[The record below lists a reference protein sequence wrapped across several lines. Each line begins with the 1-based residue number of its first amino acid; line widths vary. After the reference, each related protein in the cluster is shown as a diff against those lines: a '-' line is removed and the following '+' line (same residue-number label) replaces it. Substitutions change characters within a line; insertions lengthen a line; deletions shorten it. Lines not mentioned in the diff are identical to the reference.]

1 MSDESDLK
9 KVSIIG
15 TTTRYQ
21 IKKVTQNKE
30 INKERKKQ
38 YNQLDYQ
45 DDQFK
50 VITQIHEKLTTE
62 DDPKPTIF
70 LREINNKI
78 NGYKQQDVCKNMLD
92 VENFVSLEQVIY
104 KIYNSKLKCYYCSEP
119 MLILYKYVKEKR
131 QWTLDRINNDL
142 GHNCDNVIISCLECN
157 LQRRRKTKDAFAFTK
172 QLILTRDEY

>member
-9 KVSIIG
+9 KVSIVG

-30 INKERKKQ
+30 IDKERKKQ
-38 YNQLDYQ
+38 FSKLDYEC
-45 DDQFK
+45 DQLE
-50 VITQIHEKLTTE
+50 VITNIHEGQE
-62 DDPKPTIF
+62 DPQKTIF

-78 NGYKQQDVCKNMLD
+78 NGYRQQDICKNMLD
-92 VENFVSLEQVIY
+92 VNFFVSLEEVIDH
-104 KIYNSKLKCYYCSEP
+104 IYNSNLKCYYCSEP

-142 GHNCDNVIISCLECN
+142 GHNRNNVIVSCLECN
-157 LQRRRKTKDAFAFTK
+157 LQRRRKTKDAFTFTK

>member
-1 MSDESDLK
+1 MSDQSDLK
-9 KVSIIG
+9 KVSIVG

-30 INKERKKQ
+30 IDKERKKQ
-38 YNQLDYQ
+38 FSKSDYECNQLE
-45 DDQFK
+45 
-50 VITQIHEKLTTE
+50 VITNIYNESTE
-62 DDPKPTIF
+62 EDPQKTIF

-92 VENFVSLEQVIY
+92 VNNFVSLKDVID
-104 KIYNSKLKCYYCSEP
+104 KIYNSNLKCYYCSEQ

-142 GHNCDNVIISCLECN
+142 GHTCNNVIVSCLECN
-157 LQRRRKTKDAFAFTK
+157 LQRRRKTKDAFTFTK

>member
-1 MSDESDLK
+1 MSDQSDLK

-15 TTTRYQ
+15 TNTRYQ

-30 INKERKKQ
+30 IDKERKKQ
-38 YNQLDYQ
+38 FSKVNYECDQYQ
-45 DDQFK
+45 
-50 VITQIHEKLTTE
+50 VITQIHEKSE
-62 DDPKPTIF
+62 QDDPKNTIF

-78 NGYKQQDVCKNMLD
+78 NGYRQQDICKNMLD
-92 VENFVSLEQVIY
+92 VEKFVSLEQVID
-104 KIYNSKLKCYYCSEP
+104 KIYNSNLKCYYCSEQ

-142 GHNCDNVIISCLECN
+142 GHNHNNVIVSCLECN
-157 LQRRRKTKDAFAFTK
+157 LQRRRKTKDAFTFTK

>member
-1 MSDESDLK
+1 MSDQSDLK
-9 KVSIIG
+9 KVSILG

-30 INKERKKQ
+30 IDKERKKQ
-38 YNQLDYQ
+38 FSKSDYECEQLQ
-45 DDQFK
+45 
-50 VITQIHEKLTTE
+50 VITNIYNESTE
-62 DDPKPTIF
+62 EDPQKTIF

-78 NGYKQQDVCKNMLD
+78 NGYKQQDICKNMLD
-92 VENFVSLEQVIY
+92 VDNFVSLKDVID
-104 KIYNSKLKCYYCSEP
+104 KIYNSNLKCYYCSEH

-142 GHNCDNVIISCLECN
+142 GHNCNNVIVSCLECN

-172 QLILTRDEY
+172 QLVLTRHEY

>member
-30 INKERKKQ
+30 IDKERKKQ
-38 YNQLDYQ
+38 FSKLDYECNQLQ
-45 DDQFK
+45 
-50 VITQIHEKLTTE
+50 VITQIHDKSRE
-62 DDPKPTIF
+62 DDQQKTNF

-78 NGYKQQDVCKNMLD
+78 NGYKQQDICKNMLD
-92 VENFVSLEQVIY
+92 VNNFVSLEQVID
-104 KIYNSKLKCYYCSEP
+104 KIYNSNLKCYYCSEP

-142 GHNCDNVIISCLECN
+142 GHNHNNIIVSCLECN

>member
-1 MSDESDLK
+1 MSDQSDLK
-9 KVSIIG
+9 KVSIVG

-30 INKERKKQ
+30 IDKERKKQ
-38 YNQLDYQ
+38 FSKSDYECEQLQ
-45 DDQFK
+45 
-50 VITQIHEKLTTE
+50 VITNIYNESTE
-62 DDPKPTIF
+62 EDPQKTIF

-92 VENFVSLEQVIY
+92 VDNFVSLKDVID
-104 KIYNSKLKCYYCSEP
+104 KIYNSNLKCYYCSEQ

-142 GHNCDNVIISCLECN
+142 GHTCNNVIVSCLECN
-157 LQRRRKTKDAFAFTK
+157 LQRRRKTKDAFTFTK

>member
-1 MSDESDLK
+1 MSDQSDLK
-9 KVSIIG
+9 KVSILG

-30 INKERKKQ
+30 IDKERKKQ
-38 YNQLDYQ
+38 FSKLDYEC
-45 DDQFK
+45 DQLE
-50 VITQIHEKLTTE
+50 VITNIYNESTE
-62 DDPKPTIF
+62 DDSQKTIF

-78 NGYKQQDVCKNMLD
+78 NGYKQQDICKNMLD
-92 VENFVSLEQVIY
+92 IDNFVRLKDVID
-104 KIYNSKLKCYYCSEP
+104 KIYNSNLKCYYCSEP

-142 GHNCDNVIISCLECN
+142 GHTCNNVIVSCLECN
-157 LQRRRKTKDAFAFTK
+157 LQRRRKTKDAFTFTK